1 MWKDF
6 KKIRRVHERAKS
18 PCIKDPLL
26 PRRVQSTP
34 LSASSTQHTWELLA
48 GELHGTSPTTCAGK
62 ADQELP
68 WSVCQL
74 PHLGK
79 RKIEENLIFHY
90 SFIQCS
96 TEKLLFSVQH
106 FCGNIRIFCSHY
118 GFTSFYAMWS
128 PGNLKV
134 PLTLAV
140 KKKWIVL
147 FEGLPQ
153 FKWSDL
159 VEQDAVGQGS
169 FGAVFMVFDSSG

>member
-18 PCIKDPLL
+18 SCIKEPLL

-48 GELHGTSPTTCAGK
+48 AELHGTSPTTCAGK

-106 FCGNIRIFCSHY
+106 FCGNIRIFVATTVLPLSTLCGLLEISTECLWHWRWRRSESSASKA
-118 GFTSFYAMWS
+118 FH
-128 PGNLKV
+128 NLNGV
-134 PLTLAV
+134 
-140 KKKWIVL
+140 I
-147 FEGLPQ
+147 
-153 FKWSDL
+153 
-159 VEQDAVGQGS
+159 
-169 FGAVFMVFDSSG
+169 